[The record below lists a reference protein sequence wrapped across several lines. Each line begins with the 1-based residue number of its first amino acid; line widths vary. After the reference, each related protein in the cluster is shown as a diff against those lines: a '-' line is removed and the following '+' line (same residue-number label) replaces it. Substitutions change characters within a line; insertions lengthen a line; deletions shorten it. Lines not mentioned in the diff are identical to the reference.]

1 MILVNC
7 YISFMLCSHSQM
19 VSSIHYYAEN
29 DPEIPRDD
37 KRPYN
42 SAITSL
48 GVVTFVASA
57 DAATSACLEYPL

>member
-1 MILVNC
+1 
-7 YISFMLCSHSQM
+7 MLCSHSQM

-48 GVVTFVASA
+48 GVVTSVASA
-57 DAATSACLEYPL
+57 DAATSKCLEFPL

>member
-1 MILVNC
+1 
-7 YISFMLCSHSQM
+7 MLCSHSQM

-48 GVVTFVASA
+48 GVVIFVASA
-57 DAATSACLEYPL
+57 DAATSKFLEFPL